1 VQQSS
6 CLAESARRL
15 KNVQLSKDSDFQS
28 RRPRLLC
35 WVLLVSERDHRRRRS
50 CSTGGNAGV
59 PASGGGSVAAAAQRE
74 ENGSKFV
81 NYWFGAPSSDAPLN
95 YKFAM
100 GITLA
105 ALVDDRSCRSGLMRV
120 VHDDTFLS
128 RIHEASSSGP
138 CAESPAYT
146 RQTGRPARRAR

>member
-6 CLAESARRL
+6 CLAESTRRL

-35 WVLLVSERDHRRRRS
+35 WILQASERDHRRRRY
-50 CSTGGNAGV
+50 TLRNAGV

-81 NYWFGAPSSDAPLN
+81 NYWFGTPSSDAPLN
-95 YKFAM
+95 YKFAI
-100 GITLA
+100 GIPLA
-105 ALVDDRSCRSGLMRV
+105 ALVDDRSCRSGLMRA
-120 VHDDTFLS
+120 VHDDTLLS
-128 RIHEASSSGP
+128 EILEASSSGP
-138 CAESPAYT
+138 CAESPAYA
-146 RQTGRPARRAR
+146 RQMGRPARPAR